1 MDNDYIE
8 SDSVQPEEPRDPEQ
22 ESLQQ
27 QNKFSFFDT
36 TNNTEQEISQL
47 KQQLEPQEEQGSN
60 DAINDGRTINNDK
73 ELGDGGAHSP
83 ELSYDA
89 IGSRTK
95 LFNKTGDIRAI
106 KGFGDHGEGKERQ

>member
-8 SDSVQPEEPRDPEQ
+8 SDSVQPEEPRGPEQ

-27 QNKFSFFDT
+27 QNRFSFFDT
-36 TNNTEQEISQL
+36 INNTNNTEQAISQH

-60 DAINDGRTINNDK
+60 DGTDK
-73 ELGDGGAHSP
+73 DLGDGGARSP
-83 ELSYDA
+83 VLSYDA
-89 IGSRTK
+89 IGTRTK

-106 KGFGDHGEGKERQ
+106 KGFGDHGEGKEAQ

>member
-8 SDSVQPEEPRDPEQ
+8 SESVQPEEPRDPEQ

-27 QNKFSFFDT
+27 QNKFSFFDNL
-36 TNNTEQEISQL
+36 NNTEQEISQL

-60 DAINDGRTINNDK
+60 DGCNDK
-73 ELGDGGAHSP
+73 DLGHCGPQSP
-83 ELSYDA
+83 KLSYDE
-89 IGSRTK
+89 IGSKTK

-106 KGFGDHGEGKERQ
+106 KGFGDHVEGTGR